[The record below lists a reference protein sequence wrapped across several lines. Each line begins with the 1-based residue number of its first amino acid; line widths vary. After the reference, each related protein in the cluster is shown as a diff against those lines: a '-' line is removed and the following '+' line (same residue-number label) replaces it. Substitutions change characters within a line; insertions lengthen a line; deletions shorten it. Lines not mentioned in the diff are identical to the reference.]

1 MMKRLFF
8 LLFIII
14 LFSGCA
20 SKVLV
25 DGEPVSVS
33 DEVLCVKDSDCACGV
48 HIDTG
53 ECFYGNKDFVDVS
66 RQCPDFCTGIAAMFE
81 TRCVEKVCTQVRIR

>member
-1 MMKRLFF
+1 MIKKVFF
-8 LLFIII
+8 LLFVLV

-48 HIDTG
+48 HIETG
-53 ECFYGNKDFVDVS
+53 DCFYGNKDFVD
-66 RQCPDFCTGIAAMFE
+66 DLGIRVAPAGALLE
-81 TRCVEKVCTQVRIR
+81 NLI